1 MSTHKKAEEAYQKY
15 RRDLEELENGIK
27 MIEDRNRQ
35 TRKKVAI
42 LLTALVLMAIL
53 GAMSSCATSRKACP
67 QAYGYKN
74 YTYDKPFINH

>member
-1 MSTHKKAEEAYQKY
+1 MSTHRKAEDAYQKY
-15 RRDLEELENGIK
+15 RRDLEALENGID
-27 MIEDRNRQ
+27 MIENKNTQ

-53 GAMSSCATSRKACP
+53 VAMSGCATSREACP

-74 YTYDKPFINH
+74 YTYDKPFINY